1 MDHLDKYMQR
11 KRRGWAENNELFP
24 YKEKQLAELIE
35 LLSSKEAHERTISA
49 KLLPINCDTV
59 NILLH
64 SLIKEPALYTRLA
77 ITEKLES
84 GDSMTAQQMIPFLAE
99 IGTNQ
104 HRFPVAPSKKKSF
117 PLPRDLIARSLGRMK
132 PEIFPVLLKAATQL
146 PNSKL
151 RELIDAI
158 GYMAFYNPSLATV
171 QNYQS
176 LLEIRNSYKSDLL
189 IQWKF
194 LICFSAF
201 PQSKALLVEE
211 EQFIPEAQR
220 SLIILNTKRV
230 E

>member
-1 MDHLDKYMQR
+1 MQR

-64 SLIKEPALYTRLA
+64 SLMKEPALYTRLA

-104 HRFPVAPSKKKSF
+104 HRFPVAPSKK
-117 PLPRDLIARSLGRMK
+117 
-132 PEIFPVLLKAATQL
+132 IF
-146 PNSKL
+146 
-151 RELIDAI
+151 
-158 GYMAFYNPSLATV
+158 SLAARFDCSFTGT
-171 QNYQS
+171 YETRDFS
-176 LLEIRNSYKSDLL
+176 SSFKSCNTAS
-189 IQWKF
+189 KF
-194 LICFSAF
+194 
-201 PQSKALLVEE
+201 
-211 EQFIPEAQR
+211 EAAG
-220 SLIILNTKRV
+220 V
-230 E
+230 D